1 MRGVYDAPAPRTA
14 TSPTMTESCPIHS
27 MTAFGRREQRDD
39 HGLLAIEI
47 RSVNS
52 RHLEQVFRLPD
63 SLRER
68 EFAWRDLLRQRV
80 TRGKVE
86 VLVRH
91 DLEAGGEGRLS
102 IDQDLVRQLL
112 GAISEI
118 DQLARHAAPLN
129 AADLLRI
136 PGVLKHREV
145 DQVQL
150 HTQAD
155 ALFAAAL
162 DDFVAMRGREGAALH
177 ALIEA
182 RLAGIATEV
191 EQVRERLPGIRQ
203 HYHEKLRQRLAD
215 AGLSP
220 DNERLEQELVL
231 FAQKMDVAEE
241 LDRLLTHLAEIRRV
255 LAAGGAVGR
264 RLDFLMQELN
274 REANTL
280 GSKAVST
287 DSTLSSVQIKV
298 LIEQMR
304 EQIQNLE

>member
-1 MRGVYDAPAPRTA
+1 MPRPVASPAMPE
-14 TSPTMTESCPIHS
+14 PCPIHS
-27 MTAFGRREQRDD
+27 MTAFGRREQRDAQ
-39 HGLLAIEI
+39 GLLAIEI

-52 RHLEQVFRLPD
+52 RHLEPAFRLPD

-68 EFAWRDLLRQRV
+68 EFAWRDQLRQHV

-86 VLVRH
+86 VMVRH
-91 DLEAGGEGRLS
+91 DPESAGEGRLT

-112 GAISEI
+112 DAITDI
-118 DQLARHAAPLN
+118 DRLARHAAPLN

-136 PGVLKHREV
+136 PGVLKTREL
-145 DQVQL
+145 DQTALQA
-150 HTQAD
+150 QAD
-155 ALFAAAL
+155 ALFSAAL
-162 DDFVAMRGREGAALH
+162 EDFLAMRGREGAALRT
-177 ALIEA
+177 LIET

-191 EQVRERLPGIRQ
+191 ALVRERLPVIRQ
-203 HYHEKLRQRLAD
+203 HYHDKLRLRLAE
-215 AGLSP
+215 AGLAP

-255 LAAGGAVGR
+255 LDAGGAVGR

-280 GSKAVST
+280 GSKAVSA
-287 DSTLSSVQIKV
+287 DSSLSSVQIKV